1 MKTAS
6 FLFSLLLIAS
16 CANVRQPDAAPPA
29 LRSEFKN
36 LQVLPRDIPR
46 EQLIQTMR
54 GFTHGLGVRCNH
66 CHVATAT
73 EPEEVLDFPSDAK
86 EEKRAARVMLQMT
99 MQINGTWLERV
110 EAAEHAGARDESNDD
125 EEKVAEEEEGPRV
138 TCWTCHRGK
147 PEPEMPP
154 PPEPRKS

>member
-1 MKTAS
+1 MKIVS
-6 FLFSLLLIAS
+6 VVFSLLLIAS

-29 LRSEFKN
+29 PRSEFKN
-36 LQVLPRDIPR
+36 LQVLPPDIPR

-54 GFTHGLGVRCNH
+54 GFTRGLGVRCNH

-86 EEKRAARVMLQMT
+86 EEKRAARVMLQMA

-110 EAAEHAGARDESNDD
+110 EAAEHAGET
-125 EEKVAEEEEGPRV
+125 EENEEDVAAADEGPRV

-154 PPEPRKS
+154 PPQPREG